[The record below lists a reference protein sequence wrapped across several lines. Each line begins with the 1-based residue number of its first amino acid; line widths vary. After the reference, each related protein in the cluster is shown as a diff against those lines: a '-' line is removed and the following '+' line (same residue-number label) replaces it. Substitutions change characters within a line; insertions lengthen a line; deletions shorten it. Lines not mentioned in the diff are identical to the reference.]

1 MKRIFIVILI
11 LVFAQPIFAQ
21 KQKLIFNLINGETY
35 YHSMKTSS
43 NIKEEMNGQK
53 INFDLAI
60 SGRVAFKVVST
71 EDSVYDMSVTYEQL
85 GMTMKLP
92 SGEMN
97 FNSEKQDI
105 NDVFSTILRTI
116 KGKRFL
122 MKMTKVGKIIEVK
135 NLDSIFDNLL
145 DPFPNLSAQ
154 QKQQI
159 NTQLKQAYG
168 EKSFKGSY
176 EMVTNIYTNAAVEK
190 GDTWKIETKLESVM
204 AATLATTFE
213 FKEKTLEYYSIIGT
227 GIIETL
233 DKDAYTQI
241 NGMPARYNL
250 TGTMNSTIKVDT
262 KTGWI
267 LEASINQLMSGNA
280 EIKDNPKLPG
290 GLTIPMSFE
299 NIMNYSSK

>member
-1 MKRIFIVILI
+1 MKRIFIVTLLLI
-11 LVFAQPIFAQ
+11 FTQTIFAQ
-21 KQKLIFNLINGETY
+21 KQKLAFNLIAGETY
-35 YHSMKTSS
+35 YHSMKNSS
-43 NIKEEMNGQK
+43 SIKEEIDGQK

-60 SGRVAFKVVST
+60 SGKVAFKVLST

-92 SGEMN
+92 KGEMI
-97 FNSEKQDI
+97 FNSEKQDP

-145 DPFPNLSAQ
+145 DPFPNLSVQ

-159 NTQLKQAYG
+159 NAQLKQAYG

-176 EMVTNIYTNAAVEK
+176 EMVTNIYTNTAVEK
-190 GDTWKIETKLESVM
+190 GDTWKIETKLESGM

-213 FKEKTLEYYSIIGT
+213 FKDKTLEYYTIIGS
-227 GIIETL
+227 GKIETL
-233 DKDAYTQI
+233 DKDAYAQI
-241 NGMPARYNL
+241 NGIPARYNL
-250 TGTMNSTIKVDT
+250 KGSMNSNIKVDT

-267 LEASINQLMSGNA
+267 LEASINQLMSGHA

-290 GLTIPMSFE
+290 GMVIPMSFE